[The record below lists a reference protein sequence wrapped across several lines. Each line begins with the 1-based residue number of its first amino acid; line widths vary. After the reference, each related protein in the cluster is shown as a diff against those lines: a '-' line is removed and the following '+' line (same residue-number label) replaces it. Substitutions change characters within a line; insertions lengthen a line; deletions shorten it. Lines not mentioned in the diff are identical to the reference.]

1 MNNSGTYRWLL
12 NSLLLCLL
20 TGLLGS
26 WQWEESEQERYQ
38 EEKVS
43 GQVFEKEKWE
53 SITKSLDY
61 SETPLE
67 KEEEEPE
74 QRIEYN
80 PETTA
85 AWSSIL
91 KFLLIAVAVGLVI
104 FIIANLMGGESLFSP
119 RNRKISRKPE
129 ITLENLEENLQEA
142 EIDDF
147 LTQAIKEGNYT
158 LAVRLHYLA
167 IIKALS
173 SRGFIKWKKDK
184 TNGEYLRETR
194 SSSHFTLFQEAT
206 RLFEWVWYG
215 NKPIDKTGFERMQPN
230 LIRLEKAILTS
241 TPTTNTTAG

>member
-1 MNNSGTYRWLL
+1 MNKSDTYRWVRKH
-12 NSLLLCLL
+12 LLLSFLL
-20 TGLLGS
+20 LLLSS
-26 WQWEESEQERYQ
+26 WQWEKSEQELYL
-38 EEKVS
+38 EENVN

-61 SETPLE
+61 SETPR
-67 KEEEEPE
+67 EEEKQPE

-80 PETTA
+80 PDTTA
-85 AWSSIL
+85 AWSSIM
-91 KFLLIAVAVGLVI
+91 KFVLIALAVGLVI
-104 FIIANLMGGESLFSP
+104 FIIANLMGGEALFSP
-119 RNRKISRKPE
+119 RNRKIGRKPE

-173 SRGFIKWKKDK
+173 NQGFIKWKKDK

-194 SSSHFTLFQEAT
+194 ASSHFTLFQEAT
-206 RLFEWVWYG
+206 RLFERVWYG
-215 NKPIDKTGFERMQPN
+215 NKPIDKVGFEQMQPN
-230 LIRLEKAILTS
+230 LIQLEKAILTS
-241 TPTTNTTAG
+241 TPTTNSAAS